1 MIPLSC
7 ELLWLT
13 LVLERWGMKEIE
25 ITRKLKQ
32 NSMKAG
38 QKAPFFSLT
47 CPFLPSEEV
56 LASSLGLAHLDV
68 CVFEC
73 GRVREPDG
81 EEGCSTSNKER
92 TGE

>member
-1 MIPLSC
+1 MGY
-7 ELLWLT
+7 EGN
-13 LVLERWGMKEIE
+13 RNNKEI
-25 ITRKLKQ
+25 
-32 NSMKAG
+32 KAEFHEG
-38 QKAPFFSLT
+38 WTEGSFLFSYL
-47 CPFLPSEEV
+47 PLPSEEV